1 MRLDPHVKERLKKAF
16 SEELVAKKEMVTIFS
31 AYRLSD
37 EGMKTILTQFPQFAT
52 GKVENTVDIS
62 LIGGFIIQS
71 GSRLIDLSIRN
82 ALHLF
87 KKQLYESN

>member
-16 SEELVAKKEMVTIFS
+16 SEELAAKKEMVIIFS

-37 EGMKTILTQFPQFAT
+37 EGMKKILTQFPQFAT
-52 GKVENTVDIS
+52 DKVENTVDTS